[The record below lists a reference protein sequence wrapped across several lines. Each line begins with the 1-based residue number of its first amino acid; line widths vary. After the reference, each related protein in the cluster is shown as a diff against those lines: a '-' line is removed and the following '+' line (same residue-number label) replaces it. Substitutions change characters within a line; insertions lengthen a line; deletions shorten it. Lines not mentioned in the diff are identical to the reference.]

1 MRKKLIAFLVVF
13 ALIAS
18 AAPALANEPTDAYII
33 PDVLLVR
40 PIGLAAIVL
49 GSVIFVVSLPV
60 ALPTGSVG
68 KVGQRL
74 VADPVEFTFV
84 RPIGD
89 FDYKLGT
96 WMRTNGRSAMTLRRH
111 SPCFRCLSDVEK
123 FVIGFLYSR
132 SCNSFFPLYFFMLHY
147 NQ

>member
-1 MRKKLIAFLVVF
+1 MRKKLIALLVVF

-40 PIGLAAIVL
+40 PI
-49 GSVIFVVSLPV
+49 
-60 ALPTGSVG
+60 ALPTGSVE

-74 VADPVEFTFV
+74 VADPFEFTFV

-89 FDYKLGT
+89 FDYELGT
-96 WMRTNGRSAMTLRRH
+96 WMRTTGAA
-111 SPCFRCLSDVEK
+111 
-123 FVIGFLYSR
+123 
-132 SCNSFFPLYFFMLHY
+132 
-147 NQ
+147 Q

>member
-1 MRKKLIAFLVVF
+1 M
-13 ALIAS
+13 
-18 AAPALANEPTDAYII
+18 
-33 PDVLLVR
+33 LVR

-68 KVGQRL
+68 KVRQRL

-96 WMRTNGRSAMTLRRH
+96 WMRTNGAA
-111 SPCFRCLSDVEK
+111 
-123 FVIGFLYSR
+123 
-132 SCNSFFPLYFFMLHY
+132 
-147 NQ
+147 Q

>member
-1 MRKKLIAFLVVF
+1 MRKKLIALLVVF

-40 PIGLAAIVL
+40 PIGLVAIVL

-74 VADPVEFTFV
+74 VEDPVEFTFV

-96 WMRTNGRSAMTLRRH
+96 WRRTKDTA
-111 SPCFRCLSDVEK
+111 
-123 FVIGFLYSR
+123 
-132 SCNSFFPLYFFMLHY
+132 
-147 NQ
+147 Q

>member
-1 MRKKLIAFLVVF
+1 MKKKMIAILVVF

-18 AAPALANEPTDAYII
+18 AAPALANEPTDATIV

-40 PIGLAAIVL
+40 PAGLAAIVL
-49 GSVIFVVSLPV
+49 GSVLFVVALPV
-60 ALPTGSVG
+60 AIPTGSIG

-74 VADPVEFTFV
+74 VLDPVEYTFV

-96 WMRTNGRSAMTLRRH
+96 WKTARESA
-111 SPCFRCLSDVEK
+111 K
-123 FVIGFLYSR
+123 
-132 SCNSFFPLYFFMLHY
+132 
-147 NQ
+147 

>member
-18 AAPALANEPTDAYII
+18 AVPAFANEPTEEYII

-96 WMRTNGRSAMTLRRH
+96 WMRTNGAA
-111 SPCFRCLSDVEK
+111 
-123 FVIGFLYSR
+123 
-132 SCNSFFPLYFFMLHY
+132 
-147 NQ
+147 Q

>member
-1 MRKKLIAFLVVF
+1 MRKKLIALLVVF

-40 PIGLAAIVL
+40 PIGFAAIVL
-49 GSVIFVVSLPV
+49 GSVIFVVSLPI
-60 ALPTGSVG
+60 ALPTGSVE

-74 VADPVEFTFV
+74 VADPFEFTFV

-89 FDYKLGT
+89 FDYELGT
-96 WMRTNGRSAMTLRRH
+96 WMRTTGAA
-111 SPCFRCLSDVEK
+111 
-123 FVIGFLYSR
+123 
-132 SCNSFFPLYFFMLHY
+132 
-147 NQ
+147 Q

>member
-1 MRKKLIAFLVVF
+1 MRRKLIAFLVVF

-18 AAPALANEPTDAYII
+18 AAPALANEPTDEYII

-40 PIGLAAIVL
+40 PMGLAAIVL

-60 ALPTGSVG
+60 ALPSGSVG
-68 KVGQRL
+68 IVGQRL

-96 WMRTNGRSAMTLRRH
+96 WMRTKGAT
-111 SPCFRCLSDVEK
+111 
-123 FVIGFLYSR
+123 
-132 SCNSFFPLYFFMLHY
+132 
-147 NQ
+147 Q